1 MATGG
6 RIPRA
11 TSASGREANGDDQRL
26 AELRDLLLQPER
38 DNWERLRERLEDPD
52 KRAEDVGSVLAGA
65 VKLSPDVELRRSL
78 QPLMEEALKVSV
90 QTHPKMLADAL
101 FPIIGA
107 AIRKSIATELDAM
120 LESLSQTLEQKFSAR
135 SLQWRWEAFR
145 TRKPYMEVVLL
156 RSLLYKVEQVFLIH
170 RKTGIELQ
178 HVADP
183 VAEAKDPE
191 IVAGMLTALEDFVR
205 DTVSGTDGGNLETF
219 RVGEV
224 GIVLAYGPELIL
236 SGIARGATPR
246 VLNRKFQATVDA
258 IEQEK
263 AEELRSFS
271 GEKSDFDSCRPQLE
285 ACLLGQGDPKEAA
298 GISPMARVLLFGIP
312 TLIVLA
318 LVGWGIYSYRAEH
331 RWSAFEQLLNQ
342 QPGIVLTSTETH
354 GGVHQFSGLRDPLAA
369 KPADLLASTGLNP
382 QKVAFHFEDF
392 HSLEPRFAD
401 QRRYADL
408 KDQLEKR
415 AFRFKTGSSEIP
427 AEQRFLLEDVAS
439 QVLALIQAGNAMG
452 KTTHIEVRGNHD
464 PLGAEQVNSTLAR
477 ERAFAVQSAFISM
490 GVPPARITAIAGDQ
504 AKETCSAVKEEERLL
519 CRSASFSVRD

>member
-1 MATGG
+1 LDNPSGVG
-6 RIPRA
+6 P
-11 TSASGREANGDDQRL
+11 SGREPNGDDKRL
-26 AELRDLLLQPER
+26 AELRDLLVGPER
-38 DNWERLRERLEDPD
+38 QNWERLRERLENPE
-52 KRAEDVGSVLAGA
+52 KRTEDVGSVLAAA
-65 VKLSPDVELRRSL
+65 VEKSPEVELRRAL
-78 QPLMEEALKVSV
+78 QPLMEEALTVSV
-90 QTHPKMLADAL
+90 RTHPKMLADAL

-183 VAEAKDPE
+183 GADAKDPE

-224 GIVLAYGPELIL
+224 GIVLAYGPDLIL

-246 VLNRKFQATVDA
+246 VLNRKFQATIDA

-263 AEELRSFS
+263 AQELRSFS

-298 GISPMARVLLFGIP
+298 GISPMARMLLFGIP
-312 TLIVLA
+312 ALLVLA
-318 LVGWGIYSYRAEH
+318 LVGWGIYSYRTER
-331 RWSAFEQLLNQ
+331 RWSDFEQRMSQ
-342 QPGIVLTSTETH
+342 EPGIVLTTTESR
-354 GGVHQFSGLRDPLAA
+354 GGVRQVYGFWDPLAK
-369 KPADLLASTGLNP
+369 KPADLLASSGLDA
-382 QKVAFHFEDF
+382 QKVALHFKDF
-392 HSLEPRFAD
+392 HSLEPQFAD
-401 QRRYADL
+401 QRRFADL
-408 KDQLEKR
+408 KDQVQKR

-427 AEQRFLLEDVAS
+427 PEQRFLLEDVAS
-439 QVLALIQAGNAMG
+439 QVLALIQSGNALR
-452 KTTHIEVRGNHD
+452 KTVHIEVRGNHD

-477 ERAFAVQSAFISM
+477 ERAMAVRNAFISM
-490 GVPPARITAIAGDQ
+490 GVPSARVTAISEDQ

-519 CRSASFSVRD
+519 CRSASFRVID

>member
-1 MATGG
+1 LTDPSGSSSTGRG
-6 RIPRA
+6 P
-11 TSASGREANGDDQRL
+11 NGDDQRL
-26 AELRDLLLQPER
+26 AELRDLLLGSER
-38 DNWERLRERLEDPD
+38 KNWEQLRERLENPD
-52 KRAEDVGSVLAGA
+52 RRTEDVGSVLAGA
-65 VKLSPDVELRRSL
+65 VKASSEVELRRAL

-145 TRKPYMEVVLL
+145 TNKPYMEVVLL

-183 VAEAKDPE
+183 NAEAKDPE

-205 DTVSGTDGGNLETF
+205 DTVAGTEGGNLETF

-224 GIVLAYGPELIL
+224 GIVLAYGPDLIL

-263 AEELRSFS
+263 AAELRSFS

-285 ACLLGQGDPKEAA
+285 ACLLGQGDPKEAP
-298 GISPMARVLLFGIP
+298 GISPMARLLLFGIP
-312 TLIVLA
+312 ALILLA
-318 LVGWGIYSYRAEH
+318 LVGWGIYSYRTE
-331 RWSAFEQLLNQ
+331 RKWSDFERRLAHNA
-342 QPGIVLTSTETH
+342 GFVLTGIETR
-354 GGVHQFSGLRDPLAA
+354 GGVHEISGLRDPLAQN
-369 KPADLLASTGLNP
+369 PQDLLASSGLDP
-382 QKVAFHFEDF
+382 QKAAFHFEDF
-392 HSLEPRFAD
+392 HSLEPQFAD
-401 QRRYADL
+401 QRRFADL
-408 KDQLEKR
+408 KDQLQRR

-427 AEQRFLLEDVAS
+427 PEQRFMLEDVAA
-439 QVLALIQAGNAMG
+439 QVLALIQAGNALG
-452 KTTHIEVRGNHD
+452 KTVHIEVRGNHD
-464 PLGAEQVNSTLAR
+464 PVGAEQVNSTLAR
-477 ERAFAVQSAFISM
+477 ERALAVANAFKTM
-490 GVPPARITAIAGDQ
+490 GVPPGKVTVISEDQ

-519 CRSASFSVRD
+519 CRSASFRVIE